1 MRDVSIDDTQFGFGP
16 DHNTTD
22 AIFNLL
28 QLQENYLLK
37 KHTYIKRVFGRILR
51 DIDGLRET

>member
-22 AIFNLL
+22 AICNLL
-28 QLQENYLLK
+28 QLQENYLSK
-37 KHTYIKRVFGRILR
+37 KHTYIKESSVEF
-51 DIDGLRET
+51 

>member
-28 QLQENYLLK
+28 QLQENYLSK
-37 KHTYIKRVFGRILR
+37 KHTYIKESSV
-51 DIDGLRET
+51 ES